1 MRGAPKRRTIV
12 RGESPTKKT
21 VVLALL
27 AVLAMVSCAESTTSP
42 LSADGRRRLDLA
54 ELTTFEVRHDGVD
67 RFEHCPPAGDI
78 GQEWLPPVPE
88 WKPAPAVTEGRSETA
103 EGAPEAS
110 ASPPPASQREL
121 VDQAERATHAP
132 FRHCYHDGLR
142 FDPTQDGH
150 VAVVLRVGPNGRVEA
165 VETWGGCDIAPE
177 TITCLRD
184 EAKHLRLAP
193 PAAGYATVVVPG
205 IFTEDHPR
213 VRAANDGYTA
223 ASYVAVE
230 ATRTQLHHCE
240 EAARREG
247 SSRYARATMT
257 IDVDASGHA
266 SHVSIDDWKGS
277 QSLLA
282 CAAEVLRDASY
293 PAPPT
298 GRGRVIAPVAFN
310 VKLSLVP

>member
-1 MRGAPKRRTIV
+1 VKN
-12 RGESPTKKT
+12 T
-21 VVLALL
+21 VVPAVLLALIG
-27 AVLAMVSCAESTTSP
+27 VVSCAESTTSP

-78 GQEWLPPVPE
+78 GQEWLPPLPD
-88 WKPAPAVTEGRSETA
+88 WKPAPALTEARSDSA
-103 EGAPEAS
+103 DGAPEATPLP
-110 ASPPPASQREL
+110 APASQREL
-121 VDQAERATHAP
+121 VDQAERITHAP

-150 VAVVLRVGPNGRVEA
+150 VAVVLRVGSKGKVEA

-177 TITCLRD
+177 TIACLRD
-184 EAKHLRLAP
+184 EAKHLNLPP

-223 ASYVAVE
+223 AAYVAVE
-230 ATRTQLHHCE
+230 AIRAQFHHCE
-240 EAARREG
+240 DAARRDG

-257 IDVDASGHA
+257 IDVDATGHA
-266 SHVSIDDWKGS
+266 QHVSIDDWKGS

-282 CAAEVLRDASY
+282 CAAEVLRDATF

-298 GRGRVIAPVAFN
+298 GRGRVIAPIAFN
-310 VKLSLVP
+310 VKLAVP